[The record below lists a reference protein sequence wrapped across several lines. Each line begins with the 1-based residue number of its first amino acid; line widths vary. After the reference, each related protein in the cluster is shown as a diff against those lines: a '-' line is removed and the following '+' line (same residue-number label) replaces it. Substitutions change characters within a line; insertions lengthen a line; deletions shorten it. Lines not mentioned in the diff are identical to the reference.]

1 MSAAARVMVP
11 VRFTP
16 AMVVTGTT
24 IAEPDT
30 ARGEVAW
37 VSGASYT
44 ADTSEVT
51 YAGSVYACVKTHD
64 SHTVPPPDD
73 LPGYWLRK
81 GPTNRMAPFDDY
93 ISTQA
98 VATGSLTFVL
108 QPGFMNGISL
118 YGMEGD
124 TYSIVV
130 KDVPGGTVIASKS
143 GDLYAQAAGL
153 WELLF
158 TVLPTTAYAS
168 IDNVPVAANP
178 EVTITVSSYVPT
190 NRVAIG
196 SIKIGDW
203 RPFIG
208 TGVWGAVSVGAEVE
222 RVSYTHREY
231 NDDGSY
237 TETLRGSSRDV
248 RCTITLDANEALY
261 VDAILSEI
269 QDVAVPFE
277 ASDLPRYAYLNTMG
291 FVTGTMRADTVATTS
306 LNLKIK
312 GNI

>member
-1 MSAAARVMVP
+1 MSASARVMVP
-11 VRFTP
+11 VRISP

-30 ARGEVAW
+30 TRGEVAW

-51 YAGSVYACVKTHD
+51 YAGSVYACVKTHTG
-64 SHTVPPPDD
+64 HTLTPPLD
-73 LPGYWLRK
+73 LPGFWLRK

-93 ISTQA
+93 NSTA
-98 VATGSLTFVL
+98 AIATGSLAFVI

-130 KDVPGGTVIASKS
+130 KDAPGGTVIASES

-158 TVLPTTAYAS
+158 TVLPGMAYAS
-168 IDNVPVAANP
+168 IDNIPISANP
-178 EVTITVSSYVPT
+178 EVTITVASYVPA

-208 TGVWGAVSVGAEVE
+208 PDVWGATSIGAEVE
-222 RVSYTHREY
+222 RVSYTHREF
-231 NDDGSY
+231 NDDGTY

-248 RCTITLDANEALY
+248 RCSVVLDAQQALY

-269 QDVAVPFE
+269 QDIAAPFE

-291 FVTGTMRADTVATTS
+291 FVTGTMRADSVATTS
-306 LNLKIK
+306 LNLRIK